1 MPKIRQKAAQ
11 LVYRGWSTRK
21 VARHFGFSQ
30 SVIVKWTKKATR
42 IGYHPIPTRSSR
54 PKSHPKQLPKE
65 IVDQIIESRLR
76 TKRTSEVVHQ
86 ELKNQGINVSLN
98 SVRRTIDRHGLMKKR
113 SPWKRFHPH
122 QDRPYPLQPG
132 DLVQIDTIHTI
143 DAHGGRVYMYT
154 LIDLKSRWAY
164 AEVSAKIGTRESVR
178 FVASAQAEATFPFK
192 MVQSDH
198 GSEFSKM
205 FTFRLARMGMAHR
218 HSRVRQSNDNAH
230 IERFNR
236 TIQEECTDKVPKAL
250 KRFRDVVPSYLKH
263 YNTKRLHMGINYQTP
278 LEVLRRC

>member
-1 MPKIRQKAAQ
+1 MSYTTNPHLPKVRMHAVR
-11 LVYRGWSTRK
+11 LVKYRGWSMRK
-21 VARHFGFSQ
+21 VARYFGVEASTVSRWCQRDKFGGWYQIATKSAAPKHHPNALPRDVVSAIVERRKSSKRCGQ
-30 SVIVKWTKKATR
+30 VIHRMLLREGVK
-42 IGYHPIPTRSSR
+42 
-54 PKSHPKQLPKE
+54 
-65 IVDQIIESRLR
+65 
-76 TKRTSEVVHQ
+76 
-86 ELKNQGINVSLN
+86 VSLA
-98 SVRRTIDRHGLMKKR
+98 SVQRTLSRHHMLKKR
-113 SPWKRFHPH
+113 SPWKRPH
-122 QDRPYPLQPG
+122 DATKRPDVAMPG

-143 DAHGGRVYMYT
+143 DAHGGRVY
-154 LIDLKSRWAY
+154 
-164 AEVSAKIGTRESVR
+164 
-178 FVASAQAEATFPFK
+178 
-192 MVQSDH
+192 
-198 GSEFSKM
+198 M

>member
-1 MPKIRQKAAQ
+1 MHAVR
-11 LVYRGWSTRK
+11 LVKYRGWSMRK
-21 VARHFGFSQ
+21 VARYFGVEASTVSRWCQRDKFGGWYQIATKSAAPKHHPNALPRDVVSAIVERRKSSKRCGQ
-30 SVIVKWTKKATR
+30 VIHRMLLREGVK
-42 IGYHPIPTRSSR
+42 
-54 PKSHPKQLPKE
+54 
-65 IVDQIIESRLR
+65 
-76 TKRTSEVVHQ
+76 
-86 ELKNQGINVSLN
+86 VSLA
-98 SVRRTIDRHGLMKKR
+98 SVQRTLSRHHMLKKR
-113 SPWKRFHPH
+113 SPWKRPH
-122 QDRPYPLQPG
+122 DATKRPDVAMPG